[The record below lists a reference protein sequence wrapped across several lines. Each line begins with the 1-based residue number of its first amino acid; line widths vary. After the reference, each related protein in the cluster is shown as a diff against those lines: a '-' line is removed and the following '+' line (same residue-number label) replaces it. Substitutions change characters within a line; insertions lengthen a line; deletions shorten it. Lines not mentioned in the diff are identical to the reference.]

1 MFSTDVRFNKP
12 NPAPHRTRILPTS
25 MRLTILGTGTSMG
38 VPVIGCDCA
47 VCTSS
52 DPRNRRQRT
61 AALLQHDGM
70 TVLIDAGPDMRQ
82 QVIAHR
88 VKHLDAVLLTHSH
101 ADHIGG
107 IDDLRPFTMRD
118 GRDLP
123 IYGDAATLARV
134 RYQFDYAFD
143 PAPSLSTR
151 PRLELRPVTDPTM
164 IGSLR
169 VEPLDVR
176 HGPHPITGYRFGPL
190 AYITDGKT
198 LPPHTMARLEGL
210 DTLIINALRFVD
222 HPLHFTLDEAVAIVR
237 ELAPR
242 QAFFV
247 HITHDLEHAT
257 VNAALPPNA
266 QLAYDGQIID
276 IAETA

>member
-1 MFSTDVRFNKP
+1 
-12 NPAPHRTRILPTS
+12 
-25 MRLTILGTGTSMG
+25 MG
-38 VPVIGCDCA
+38 VPVIGCDCV
-47 VCTSS
+47 VCTSNDS
-52 DPRNRRQRT
+52 HNRRFRT
-61 AALLQHDGM
+61 SALIEHQGT

-82 QVIAHR
+82 QVLAHR
-88 VKHLDAVLLTHSH
+88 VHHLDAVLLTHSH

-123 IYGDAATLARV
+123 IYGDAVTLARV

-151 PRLELRPVTDPTM
+151 PRLALRPLTDPTR
-164 IGSLR
+164 IGSLV

-198 LPPHTMARLEGL
+198 LPPETMARLHGI
-210 DTLIINALRFVD
+210 DVLIINALRYID
-222 HPLHFTLDEAVAIVR
+222 HPLHFTLDEALAIV
-237 ELAPR
+237 EQLAPR
-242 QAFFV
+242 HAYFV
-247 HITHDLEHAT
+247 HITHDLEHAV

-266 QLAYDGQIID
+266 QLAYDGQVIE
-276 IAETA
+276 IADQR